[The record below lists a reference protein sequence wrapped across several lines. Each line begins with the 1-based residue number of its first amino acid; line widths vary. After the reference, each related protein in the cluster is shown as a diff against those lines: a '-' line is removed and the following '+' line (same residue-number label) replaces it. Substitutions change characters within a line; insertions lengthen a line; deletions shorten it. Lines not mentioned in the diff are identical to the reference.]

1 MELYSKEDIEFI
13 SSLADKAIKEKLLE
27 LIYELSELANN
38 MKISN
43 QKNIIFQAG
52 IIKACMHIVEKQQ
65 AVEYIQTAPKPITNN
80 AKKEQTI
87 TKTVQQEKT
96 SPAMKTSP
104 VQNTG
109 KYVPYWQ
116 NVLDKIRQG
125 GKMTIYANLIG
136 TKGVLVN
143 DLIVGIEFPGK
154 VTEFAKK
161 VLEEH
166 ENKTLIEKIVSMEQG
181 KPMQIKI
188 LDKNADSQPT
198 KKQGIEGFA
207 EEQDIT
213 FNVIDE

>member
-1 MELYSKEDIEFI
+1 MNEVTMSGAMLYCGWPYYAWS
-13 SSLADKAIKEKLLE
+13 
-27 LIYELSELANN
+27 
-38 MKISN
+38 
-43 QKNIIFQAG
+43 AG
-52 IIKACMHIVEKQQ
+52 YDTNYRAAQ
-65 AVEYIQTAPKPITNN
+65 AV
-80 AKKEQTI
+80 TI
-87 TKTVQQEKT
+87 YTTSDSETLKKTVQQEKT

-104 VQNTG
+104 VQNMG

>member
-1 MELYSKEDIEFI
+1 
-13 SSLADKAIKEKLLE
+13 
-27 LIYELSELANN
+27 
-38 MKISN
+38 
-43 QKNIIFQAG
+43 
-52 IIKACMHIVEKQQ
+52 
-65 AVEYIQTAPKPITNN
+65 
-80 AKKEQTI
+80 
-87 TKTVQQEKT
+87 
-96 SPAMKTSP
+96 
-104 VQNTG
+104 
-109 KYVPYWQ
+109 
-116 NVLDKIRQG
+116 
-125 GKMTIYANLIG
+125 MTIYANLIG